1 MNTLDQIVLPDG
13 TVKRLGNNPT
23 PAGLLRAFPVY
34 GTVPNTPLVPES
46 EWKDRIDQMG
56 NDWSDPYLG
65 PIHDQNGYG
74 MCNASATASAME
86 YQRAVQGLP
95 YVPLSGGDLYMR
107 IAWNGGDNG
116 STLEDGIK
124 AAMDDGIASVPV
136 VPYLDWRGEN
146 PGAREDRKKYRVL
159 EAFLCPTASH
169 VMSAVLNKFSIVS
182 GIWWYDSYSRLD
194 QDGWLPR
201 PAGNRG
207 GHAVHGYKPAYR
219 TVNGQ
224 VQYGIRHKNSWT
236 VQWGLRG
243 LCVFPMSVYQS
254 LDIGG
259 WWAVRSVVDEGNVL
273 PVTR

>member
-1 MNTLDQIVLPDG
+1 MSQLDQIVPPDG
-13 TVKRLGNNPT
+13 SVKKLGNIPKQPT
-23 PAGLLRAFPVY
+23 LLTAPVY

-46 EWKDRIDQMG
+46 EWKDRIDEMG
-56 NDWSDPYLG
+56 NDWTDPFLG
-65 PIHDQNGYG
+65 PVHDQNGYG

-107 IAWNGGDNG
+107 IAWGGQDNG

-124 AAMDDGIASVPV
+124 AAMQDGIASVPV

-159 EAFLCPTASH
+159 EAFLCPSGAH

-182 GIWWYDSYSRLD
+182 GIWWYDSYQRLD

-201 PAGNRG
+201 PSGGRG

-224 VQYGIRHKNSWT
+224 TQYGVRHKNSWT

-243 LCVFPMSVYQS
+243 LCVFPLSVYQS
-254 LDIGG
+254 PEIGG
-259 WWAVRSVVDEGNVL
+259 WWAVRSVVDEGTVL